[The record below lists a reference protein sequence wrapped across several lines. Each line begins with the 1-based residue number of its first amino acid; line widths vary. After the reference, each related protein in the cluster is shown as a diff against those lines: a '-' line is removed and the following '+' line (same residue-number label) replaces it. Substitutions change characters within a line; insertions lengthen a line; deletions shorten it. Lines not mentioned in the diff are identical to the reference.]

1 MSTALTTTMAV
12 KAFPKI
18 LAEVAPSLAPM
29 AKDACDV
36 IKTVG
41 CRDQIAMVKS
51 LNAISPDFMAYS
63 NKLAD
68 KLITFAQVAEQSD
81 SKRYDLIVEA
91 VLNDEKTTLTQKVGL
106 VKELEQRKGSE
117 RRALIKTIG
126 QVAAVPLAAVTT
138 IAIAPKISGDISSV
152 SKSKIVADAVK
163 SFSPKGVLE
172 AWAKLR
178 R

>member
-1 MSTALTTTMAV
+1 MSAASTTTMAV
-12 KAFPKI
+12 KAFPQI
-18 LAEVAPSLAPM
+18 LAAVAPSLAPM

-41 CRDQIAMVKS
+41 CRDQIAMIKS
-51 LNAISPDFMAYS
+51 LNAISPDFIAYS

-68 KLITFAQVAEQSD
+68 KLFTFAQVAEQSD

-91 VLNDEKTTLTQKVGL
+91 VLNDEKTSLAQKVAL
-106 VKELEQRKGSE
+106 VRELEQTKGSE
-117 RRALIKTIG
+117 RRKLIKTIG
-126 QVAAVPLAAVTT
+126 SVATVPLAAITT

-152 SKSKIVADAVK
+152 IKSKIAADAVK
-163 SFSPKGVLE
+163 SFSPKGVIE